1 MKDRLRSKRLTSSYQ
16 VLKRAYYSKLFRQR
30 FLAGIFPVVMSQLVG
45 VQTITYSQKKVIDE
59 AKLSKEVETLI
70 SMASSITSLLLDVLL
85 LKKISKK
92 KLMALSLLIIS
103 LDLALFFFLH
113 TMELSWVCTIIHII
127 LIQLVLIAHQAGIGP
142 IPLMLN
148 IEIYEER
155 FLPLGGATVA
165 VFTKRNVRIT

>member
-16 VLKRAYYSKLFRQR
+16 VLKRAYYSKLFRRR

-85 LKKISKK
+85 KKISKK

-113 TMELSWVCTIIHII
+113 TMELSQVCTIIHII
-127 LIQLVLIAHQAGIGP
+127 LIQLVFIAHQG
-142 IPLMLN
+142 
-148 IEIYEER
+148 
-155 FLPLGGATVA
+155 
-165 VFTKRNVRIT
+165 RNWSNPAYAKEM

>member
-16 VLKRAYYSKLFRQR
+16 VLKRAYYSKLFRRR

-85 LKKISKK
+85 KKISKK

-103 LDLALFFFLH
+103 LDLGLFFFLH
-113 TMELSWVCTIIHII
+113 TMELNWVCTIIHII
-127 LIQLVLIAHQAGIGP
+127 LIQLVFIAHQG
-142 IPLMLN
+142 
-148 IEIYEER
+148 
-155 FLPLGGATVA
+155 
-165 VFTKRNVRIT
+165 RNWSNPAYAKEM

>member
-85 LKKISKK
+85 KKISKK

-113 TMELSWVCTIIHII
+113 TMELNWVCTIIHII
-127 LIQLVLIAHQAGIGP
+127 LIQLVFIAHQG
-142 IPLMLN
+142 
-148 IEIYEER
+148 
-155 FLPLGGATVA
+155 
-165 VFTKRNVRIT
+165 RNWSNPAYAKEM

>member
-16 VLKRAYYSKLFRQR
+16 VLKRAYYSKLFRRR

-70 SMASSITSLLLDVLL
+70 SMAPSITSLLLDVL

-103 LDLALFFFLH
+103 LDLGLFFFLH
-113 TMELSWVCTIIHII
+113 TMELNWVCTIIHII
-127 LIQLVLIAHQAGIGP
+127 LIQLVFIAHQG
-142 IPLMLN
+142 
-148 IEIYEER
+148 
-155 FLPLGGATVA
+155 
-165 VFTKRNVRIT
+165 RNWSNPAYAKEM

>member
-16 VLKRAYYSKLFRQR
+16 VLKRAYYSKLFRRR

-85 LKKISKK
+85 KKISKK

-113 TMELSWVCTIIHII
+113 TMELSQVCTIIHII

-148 IEIYEER
+148 IEIYKER

>member
-16 VLKRAYYSKLFRQR
+16 VLKRAYYSKLFRRR

-85 LKKISKK
+85 KKISKK

-113 TMELSWVCTIIHII
+113 TMELNWVCTIIHII
-127 LIQLVLIAHQAGIGP
+127 LIQLVFIAHQG
-142 IPLMLN
+142 
-148 IEIYEER
+148 
-155 FLPLGGATVA
+155 
-165 VFTKRNVRIT
+165 RNWSNPAYAKEM

>member
-1 MKDRLRSKRLTSSYQ
+1 MKDWLRSKRLTSSYQ
-16 VLKRAYYSKLFRQR
+16 VLKRAYYSKLFRRR
-30 FLAGIFPVVMSQLVG
+30 FLARIFPVVMSQLVG

-85 LKKISKK
+85 KKISKK

-113 TMELSWVCTIIHII
+113 TMELNWVCTIIHII
-127 LIQLVLIAHQAGIGP
+127 LIQLVFIAHQG
-142 IPLMLN
+142 
-148 IEIYEER
+148 
-155 FLPLGGATVA
+155 
-165 VFTKRNVRIT
+165 RNWSNPAYAKEM